1 MNGMI
6 FQRCSQIEAQ
16 QHDTAG
22 KFSSNSL
29 TVLDM
34 SGWKQSNM
42 CIYSQHTITNA
53 DTNIKTSA
61 IIKKQINHNSKHG
74 KGRHAW
80 KENAH
85 DAIYQ

>member
-1 MNGMI
+1 MVSILFGNAA
-6 FQRCSQIEAQ
+6 QIEAQ

-34 SGWKQSNM
+34 SSWKQSNM

-80 KENAH
+80 
-85 DAIYQ
+85 